1 MVKSTKLVG
10 TSTVRT
16 KNTLHFG
23 PLLALSFSHVPL
35 SLFYRPASFIGPPA
49 ASEVGSPQSLAV
61 CTARGGWGNLMSVR
75 TSVHDWSAAW
85 PLPRPHGHAR
95 VHIRWQPALVRQGS
109 GLCSVL
115 VSISFH
121 RSDRSQSEQPGDIS
135 EHPSH
140 CHFRASLLQEL
151 NSSSRDGISPGLHLG
166 ESACTWWKVPAPG
179 GKCLH
184 TASRAVRSLD
194 ATFDV

>member
-1 MVKSTKLVG
+1 MESPAVVPSSPLADHAQRGITPQTSLLDKRQQRHLPVAHLLVPLPGRMVKSTKLVG

-35 SLFYRPASFIGPPA
+35 SLFYRPASFIGPPT

-75 TSVHDWSAAW
+75 LSVHDWSAAW

-109 GLCSVL
+109 GRSAQSWSPSAFIAATGPNRSNLETSPNTQGIA
-115 VSISFH
+115 ISGRPSC
-121 RSDRSQSEQPGDIS
+121 RS
-135 EHPSH
+135 
-140 CHFRASLLQEL
+140 
-151 NSSSRDGISPGLHLG
+151 
-166 ESACTWWKVPAPG
+166 
-179 GKCLH
+179 
-184 TASRAVRSLD
+184 
-194 ATFDV
+194 